1 MVLGFN
7 CGFITMQGCKS
18 VKWKIPKEK
27 ILKKKKEN
35 KHGLN
40 FYKSKIPKWDH
51 DK

>member
-1 MVLGFN
+1 MEN
-7 CGFITMQGCKS
+7 TKRKNI
-18 VKWKIPKEK
+18 E
-27 ILKKKKEN
+27 KKKEN